1 MADLTAEKLDLR
13 KQIISAAQIYKRYL
27 AGKVFLYVYG
37 EESFEVAYLTECFK
51 HLTGVES
58 ALRGN
63 SFYNNA
69 KNATLTTEQIGLS
82 QRHPLRTARKKL
94 VCLHQ
99 LPQLTPDV
107 VCVVKDMHTV
117 SITYKLGIS
126 NLEFTIGLT
135 ENTDSA
141 GNRINNWLIP
151 RTLRI
156 NDKAIESSADAQFI
170 DMIFSKNAPDA
181 LYSAVCYADQYVP
194 IPNKI
199 LSLLDDALKTNLSV
213 DHELQPV

>member
-1 MADLTAEKLDLR
+1 MR

-37 EESFEVAYLTECFK
+37 EEFFEVAYLTECFK

-58 ALRGN
+58 PLRGN

-69 KNATLTTEQIGLS
+69 KNATLTTEQIALS
-82 QRHPLRTARKKL
+82 HRHPLRTARKKL

-99 LPQLTPDV
+99 LPRLTTDV
-107 VCVVKDMHTV
+107 VCVVKDMQTV

-126 NLEFTIGLT
+126 NLEFTVGLT
-135 ENTDSA
+135 ENTDVS

-156 NDKAIESSADAQFI
+156 NDKAIEASADALFI
-170 DMIFSKNAPDA
+170 DMIFSKDAPDT
-181 LYSAVCYADQYVP
+181 LYGTVCYADQNVP
-194 IPNKI
+194 VPDKI
-199 LSLLDDALKTNLSV
+199 LPLLDDALKANSSA
-213 DHELQPV
+213 DHDLQPV

>member
-13 KQIISAAQIYKRYL
+13 KQIISAAQIYKHYL

-58 ALRGN
+58 TLRGN

-82 QRHPLRTARKKL
+82 QRHPLRTARKKQ

-99 LPQLTPDV
+99 LPQLTTDV

-126 NLEFTIGLT
+126 NLEFTVGLT
-135 ENTDSA
+135 ENTDAA

-170 DMIFSKNAPDA
+170 DMIFSKDAPDA
-181 LYSAVCYADQYVP
+181 LYSTVCYADRNVP
-194 IPNKI
+194 VPNKI
-199 LSLLDDALKTNLSV
+199 LPLLDDSLKTNLSV